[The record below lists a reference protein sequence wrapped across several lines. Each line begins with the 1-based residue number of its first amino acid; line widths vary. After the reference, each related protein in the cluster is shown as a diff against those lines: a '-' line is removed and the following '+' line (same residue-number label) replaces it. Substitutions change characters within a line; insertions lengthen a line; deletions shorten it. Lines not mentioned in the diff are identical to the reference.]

1 MHEFGCYSS
10 LVTESIKELENK
22 VENMCKQ
29 LSDTV
34 VIVTADHGHCNLKH
48 YILNDYPKILKML
61 KRPISIETRAVAFY
75 IKEEY
80 LNDFPN
86 EFYYNFKNEFLLL
99 SKREVIENNIF
110 GVGKMHPKFEEFIG
124 DFLAIAIS
132 DKGIVYSQD
141 SNQFISNHAGITEKE
156 MKIPVI
162 AICKNKR

>member
-1 MHEFGCYSS
+1 M
-10 LVTESIKELENK
+10 
-22 VENMCKQ
+22 Q
-29 LSDTV
+29 LLRKNTYMD
-34 VIVTADHGHCNLKH
+34 IG
-48 YILNDYPKILKML
+48 KIQ
-61 KRPISIETRAVAFY
+61 IAT
-75 IKEEY
+75 
-80 LNDFPN
+80 

-162 AICKNKR
+162 AICKNKRYI